1 MYTYDTFEELVDL
14 LDKHFENT
22 ERFRFDYHVKDHKF
36 YYTFTVDGN
45 TVYEG
50 NLTLDDVSIR
60 SYNLPDECHDWF
72 RDQWY
77 DFHRNDIPQ
86 PPETG
91 KDITLSDHVIVT
103 DPCYETEDTQ
113 SNGQLTN
120 VRPGVYHTK
129 ATYADINGWGRRCMS
144 LILWHESVD
153 EPTEYEHTDI
163 PVDVDSG
170 QAGVVDFPYF
180 KGLEQDT
187 DTKERWYDNINT
199 ATYVRKPVSESLMSV
214 IQKGEE
220 LHKQAVDALNNY
232 FEAKENSDSES
243 ATAFFAEYD
252 DANFELQKLLRKNN
266 LDTQSLYDHKT
277 APMFAY
283 ALWTDKH
290 AAITGSGLGDGS
302 YDCFIAKD
310 GDQIVGIKIDYFYYE
325 DEDESED

>member
-36 YYTFTVDGN
+36 HYTFTVDGDIVLEN
-45 TVYEG
+45 SLTIEDPSIF
-50 NLTLDDVSIR
+50 TLD
-60 SYNLPDECHDWF
+60 LPDECRDWF

-77 DFHRNDIPQ
+77 DFHRNDILL
-86 PPETG
+86 PPAMG

-120 VRPGVYHTK
+120 VKPGVYHTK
-129 ATYADINGWGRRCMS
+129 ATYADISSWGRRCTS
-144 LILWHESVD
+144 LVVWHESID
-153 EPTEYEHTDI
+153 EPTDYEHTDI
-163 PVDVDSG
+163 TVDVDSG
-170 QAGVVDFPYF
+170 QAGVVDFPHF
-180 KGLEQDT
+180 KKLEKDK
-187 DTKERWYDNINT
+187 DRKERWYDNINT

-252 DANFELQKLLRKNN
+252 DANFELQKLLRENG
-266 LDTQSLYDHKT
+266 LDTQSLYDYKT

-310 GDQIVGIKIDYFYYE
+310 GGQIVGIKIDYFYYE

>member
-1 MYTYDTFEELVDL
+1 MYNYDTLEELVEL
-14 LDKHFENT
+14 LDQHFKNT
-22 ERFRFDYHVKDHKF
+22 DRFRFNYHVKDHKF
-36 YYTFTVDGN
+36 YYTFTIDGN

-50 NLTLDDVSIR
+50 NLTLDDMSIR
-60 SYNLPDECHDWF
+60 SYDLPDECRDWF

-86 PPETG
+86 PPEMG
-91 KDITLSDHVIVT
+91 KDIALSDHVIVT
-103 DPCYETEDTQ
+103 DPCYSTDTWC
-113 SNGQLTN
+113 NGELTD
-120 VRPGVYHTK
+120 VKPGVYHTK
-129 ATYADINGWGRRCMS
+129 ATYADIDGWGRRCTS
-144 LILWHESVD
+144 LIVWHESID

-163 PVDVDSG
+163 TVGVDSG

-180 KGLEQDT
+180 KKLEKDK
-187 DTKERWYDNINT
+187 DRKERWYNNINT
-199 ATYVRKPVSESLMSV
+199 ATYVRKPVSENLMSV

-220 LHKQAVDALNNY
+220 LHKQAVGALNNY
-232 FEAKENSDSES
+232 FEAKKNNNSES
-243 ATAFFAEYD
+243 ATAFFTKHSD
-252 DANFELQKLLRKNN
+252 IDFDLQKLLRENG

-283 ALWTDKH
+283 ALWADKH

-325 DEDESED
+325 DEDEDYD